1 MIIIFFK
8 LKSMSFLNND
18 YHNTKINENNKSLD
32 ELRKQ
37 RRQNIINSINRI
49 EDTNDI
55 NINFYMYFKDNI
67 ADIMDDGHLCNDEYI
82 INSDV
87 DDFIFSIS
95 IILDMY
101 KNRNKHVDNEDDEN
115 DDENI
120 NSDNVESYKNKNIKI
135 ELNDKIKTTLV
146 NYPTQEDLLNFE
158 QLILSAIEYG
168 INELTYNDLDKYT
181 IFEICYELI
190 KLDVL
195 SEKINSIYERI
206 YDLIK

>member
-1 MIIIFFK
+1 
-8 LKSMSFLNND
+8 MSFLNND
-18 YHNTKINENNKSLD
+18 CHNSKINENNKSLD

-37 RRQNIINSINRI
+37 RRQNIIDYINRI

-55 NINFYMYFKDNI
+55 NTDFYIYFKDNI
-67 ADIMDDGHLCNDEYI
+67 ADIMNGYLYNDEYI

-87 DDFIFSIS
+87 DDFIYSMS
-95 IILDMY
+95 IILNMY
-101 KNRNKHVDNEDDEN
+101 KNRNKHVYDEDDDE
-115 DDENI
+115 DDLNFNNI
-120 NSDNVESYKNKNIKI
+120 EFYKNKNIRI

-146 NYPTQEDLLNFE
+146 NYPSNNDLLNFE
-158 QLILSAIEYG
+158 QLILFVLNYKID
-168 INELTYNDLDKYT
+168 ELSQYDNLIKYT
-181 IFEICYELI
+181 VFEICRELI

>member
-8 LKSMSFLNND
+8 LKSMSFLINN
-18 YHNTKINENNKSLD
+18 YRNSKINENNKSLD

-49 EDTNDI
+49 ENTNDI
-55 NINFYMYFKDNI
+55 NISFYIYFKDNI
-67 ADIMDDGHLCNDEYI
+67 ADVMDGGYLCNDEYI
-82 INSDV
+82 INSNV

-95 IILDMY
+95 IILNMY
-101 KNRNKHVDNEDDEN
+101 KNRNKHVDDEDD
-115 DDENI
+115 DDDDLNFNNI
-120 NSDNVESYKNKNIKI
+120 EFYKNKNIKI

-146 NYPTQEDLLNFE
+146 NYPSNNDLLNFE
-158 QLILSAIEYG
+158 QFIIYALNYKIDELSQYDNLI
-168 INELTYNDLDKYT
+168 KYT
-181 IFEICYELI
+181 VFEICYELI

-195 SEKINSIYERI
+195 SEKIDSTYERI